1 MFLFENAVAA
11 SWNSETKVISTPYR
25 NRISPNSLVP
35 GFTLPLPTKKV
46 GDRNYLRNNLRF
58 LISTSQQWVN
68 YWGIN
73 YYRFSPPFEFLQLRR
88 FQTMTI
94 RMIL

>member
-25 NRISPNSLVP
+25 NRISPSSLVP

-46 GDRNYLRNNLRF
+46 GDGNYLKKQP
-58 LISTSQQWVN
+58 S
-68 YWGIN
+68 
-73 YYRFSPPFEFLQLRR
+73 FSHIHITTMGQLLGY
-88 FQTMTI
+88 Q
-94 RMIL
+94 LL